1 MYYPCSVILEP
12 SFEMEFPEDRYYRI
26 NRILLSAI
34 GLWPYDNSKSRRFR
48 FIFSLLIMV
57 SLLTTQWI
65 KLYTSKFSSDIV
77 LKILSYNIILI
88 ICFVK
93 YITFYAVFDNI
104 KEFQGRVRYNWDILK
119 DKQEIEIISKHGSYG
134 KLFTIFLTMSAYT
147 FCIFHMFTQYLAV
160 FLNIIIPL
168 NVSRPRKLMI
178 LTEYFIDP
186 EKYFYIISIY
196 LTIALTLSIVVWATE
211 SFSLTN
217 ALHAFGLFKIA
228 SYRIKNI
235 LSGINPH
242 MCLTKR
248 YTISHD
254 RIIAAVDFHRR
265 AIEFSDLL
273 EASFGRVY
281 LAILVIGVCSASI
294 NLCYLF
300 RIITTEKEI
309 LEIIKSILL
318 IMIHIIYVTL
328 ANFAGQEF
336 INYDT
341 EFYCM
346 VCSTKWYNAPIK
358 TQKLILFLMQKTT
371 KCYKVDA
378 GGMFSPCLEGLARLM
393 KLITMKYDVD
403 LILRVLSSALPFT
416 LFTVK
421 YVTFYFV
428 TKKVKELM
436 QHIQNDW
443 NTLKDNNELEII
455 HRYAK
460 VAKLF
465 TTSLATLIYVC
476 IFAVICN
483 QHVPSFLD
491 IIAPLNNSR
500 QTELLFQVEYF
511 LDQDR
516 YYQTIQFHMDIGL
529 IVAAMTI
536 LSTETFCLILAIH
549 AFGLFKITS
558 YRMECIINKSA
569 PNTFMEKHCAF
580 QNNVVTAVNCHR
592 RAIEFS
598 ENVKSTFA
606 IPYLALIL
614 LGVSSSSINLYL
626 LFQVIM
632 STSTTDDLIRS
643 IIYVFCHFV
652 YMFSTN
658 YAGQKFI
665 DHDAE
670 VYNKICNIQWYN
682 TPLRTQKQILF
693 IMQKTIKSYH
703 VDVGGLYSPSLQG
716 FTALASAS
724 LSYFTVLCSVQNNN
738 LS

>member
-1 MYYPCSVILEP
+1 
-12 SFEMEFPEDRYYRI
+12 MEFPEDRYYRI

-34 GLWPYDNSKSRRFR
+34 GLWPYDNFKSRRFR

-57 SLLTTQWI
+57 SLLTTQ
-65 KLYTSKFSSDIV
+65 
-77 LKILSYNIILI
+77 
-88 ICFVK
+88 
-93 YITFYAVFDNI
+93 
-104 KEFQGRVRYNWDILK
+104 
-119 DKQEIEIISKHGSYG
+119 
-134 KLFTIFLTMSAYT
+134 
-147 FCIFHMFTQYLAV
+147 
-160 FLNIIIPL
+160 
-168 NVSRPRKLMI
+168 VS
-178 LTEYFIDP
+178 
-186 EKYFYIISIY
+186 
-196 LTIALTLSIVVWATE
+196 
-211 SFSLTN
+211 
-217 ALHAFGLFKIA
+217 
-228 SYRIKNI
+228 
-235 LSGINPH
+235 
-242 MCLTKR
+242 
-248 YTISHD
+248 
-254 RIIAAVDFHRR
+254 
-265 AIEFSDLL
+265 
-273 EASFGRVY
+273 
-281 LAILVIGVCSASI
+281 
-294 NLCYLF
+294 
-300 RIITTEKEI
+300 
-309 LEIIKSILL
+309 
-318 IMIHIIYVTL
+318 
-328 ANFAGQEF
+328 
-336 INYDT
+336 
-341 EFYCM
+341 

-428 TKKVKELM
+428 TKK
-436 QHIQNDW
+436 
-443 NTLKDNNELEII
+443 
-455 HRYAK
+455 
-460 VAKLF
+460 
-465 TTSLATLIYVC
+465 
-476 IFAVICN
+476 
-483 QHVPSFLD
+483 
-491 IIAPLNNSR
+491 
-500 QTELLFQVEYF
+500 
-511 LDQDR
+511 DR

-703 VDVGGLYSPSLQG
+703 VDVGGLYNPSLQG
-716 FTALASAS
+716 FTAHAMDNTFIEIQYPLLKCEKGVINLGVFGVIIMTVLVNYVLNVPTSANESRQREFPAEIECFVDHQKYFAPLLVYMFFVVWSSLTVLAASETLFMSYTQHACGLFEIVNCRIEQSLNRGTPQNLTSVAEKNSIICQGIISAIDIHKKAIEFVEMLKDNFKWVFFTALPLTVLSLSINLYRLSRQVTSDEHHETITTLLFATGQFGYLFFCNYLGQEVIDHSGDIFHKTYNIQWYMAPLKAQKLLLLVMQRSMQYCTITIGGLFIPSLEGFASLSSMS
-724 LSYFTVLCSVQNNN
+724 LSYFMVIYSIQ
-738 LS
+738 

>member
-1 MYYPCSVILEP
+1 MKRKYEEKKYSIYYPCSVILEP
-12 SFEMEFPEDRYYRI
+12 SFEMEFPEDRYYGI

-34 GLWPYDNSKSRRFR
+34 GLWPYDNFKSRRFR
-48 FIFSLLIMV
+48 LIFSLLIMV
-57 SLLTTQWI
+57 SLICAQWI
-65 KLYTSKFSSDIV
+65 KLFTSEYSPDLV
-77 LKILSYNIILI
+77 LKILSVNLILI
-88 ICFVK
+88 FCPIKC
-93 YITFYAVFDNI
+93 ITFYAVFENI
-104 KEFQGRVRYNWDILK
+104 KEFRERVRNNWDALKDNREDEIICKQGR
-119 DKQEIEIISKHGSYG
+119 YG
-134 KLFTIFLTMSAYT
+134 KLFTIFIIMSIYS
-147 FCIFHMFTQYLAV
+147 FSIFYIFTQYLAV
-160 FLNIIIPL
+160 LLNIIIPL
-168 NVSRPRKLMI
+168 NVSRPKKLMFPA
-178 LTEYFIDP
+178 EYFIDH

-196 LTIALTLSIVVWATE
+196 LTFALIIGMSCIIATE

-228 SYRIKNI
+228 SYRIKNV

-248 YTISHD
+248 YAISHN

-428 TKKVKELM
+428 TKK
-436 QHIQNDW
+436 
-443 NTLKDNNELEII
+443 
-455 HRYAK
+455 
-460 VAKLF
+460 
-465 TTSLATLIYVC
+465 
-476 IFAVICN
+476 
-483 QHVPSFLD
+483 
-491 IIAPLNNSR
+491 
-500 QTELLFQVEYF
+500 
-511 LDQDR
+511 DR